1 MKTYKAKASDY
12 NNVDT
17 KYLIEYITSY
27 NKEIS
32 ELLRD
37 NSSMLNT
44 DRAKLKSIAAELE
57 TAVKQLKAGRG
68 IY

>member
-1 MKTYKAKASDY
+1 MRTYKAKASNY
-12 NNVDT
+12 NSVET
-17 KYLIEYITSY
+17 KYLIRYIQDY

-32 ELLRD
+32 ELLAN
-37 NSSMLNT
+37 NSAMLNT

-57 TAVKQLKAGRG
+57 TVVKQLKAGRG

>member
-1 MKTYKAKASDY
+1 MRIHKAKASNY
-12 NNVDT
+12 NSVET
-17 KYLIEYITSY
+17 KYLIGYIQDY

-32 ELLRD
+32 ELLTN
-37 NSSMLNT
+37 NSAMLNT

-57 TAVKQLKAGRG
+57 TVIKQLKAGRD

>member
-1 MKTYKAKASDY
+1 MRTYKAKASDY
-12 NNVDT
+12 NRVET
-17 KYLIEYITSY
+17 KYLIGYIQDY

-32 ELLRD
+32 ELLAN
-37 NSSMLNT
+37 NSAMFNT

-57 TAVKQLKAGRG
+57 TVVKQLKAGRG

>member
-1 MKTYKAKASDY
+1 MRIHKAKTSNY
-12 NNVDT
+12 NSVKT
-17 KYLIEYITSY
+17 KYLIGYIQDY

-32 ELLRD
+32 ELLAN
-37 NSSMLNT
+37 NSAMLNT

-57 TAVKQLKAGRG
+57 TVVKQLKAGRG

>member
-1 MKTYKAKASDY
+1 MKTYKAKASNY
-12 NNVDT
+12 NSVDT
-17 KYLIEYITSY
+17 KYLIEYITRY

>member
-12 NNVDT
+12 NSVDT
-17 KYLIEYITSY
+17 KYLIEYITNY

>member
-1 MKTYKAKASDY
+1 MRTYKAKTNNY
-12 NNVDT
+12 NSVET
-17 KYLIEYITSY
+17 KYLIGYIQDY

-32 ELLRD
+32 ELLAN
-37 NSSMLNT
+37 NSAMLNT

>member
-1 MKTYKAKASDY
+1 MRTYKAKSSNY
-12 NNVDT
+12 NSVNT
-17 KYLIEYITSY
+17 KSLIRYIANY

-32 ELLRD
+32 ELLTN
-37 NSSMLNT
+37 NSEMLNT

>member
-1 MKTYKAKASDY
+1 MKTYKAKSSDY
-12 NNVDT
+12 NSVDT

-37 NSSMLNT
+37 NSSTLNT

-57 TAVKQLKAGRG
+57 TVVKQLKAERG